1 MHHFIRQELFTIPKA
16 SIHQALYYTK
26 SFHFVVNSVMATV
39 EINDAVFCQEHLAE
53 IVSMPS
59 LVQTYT

>member
-16 SIHQALYYTK
+16 SIHQALYYTR
-26 SFHFVVNSVMATV
+26 SFNYTSNPTMATV

-59 LVQTYT
+59 LVQTDT